1 MKSLVFSCLSLF
13 MFISTSYA
21 QHLTDWQMENLKGKV
36 KMLTSI
42 DQPQD
47 GNEARK
53 EVVSFDERGFCT
65 YKRVYLGTGAV
76 EESEQMAYTDLGELQ
91 YFEYQKDQRHV
102 MSLNPDGTKATE
114 ILQQWPQA
122 HTCEF
127 TYTYFNKPENKGK
140 MRLSF
145 SNQNRVT
152 AIHLVISNKES
163 DEVQFETKSLHQYD
177 AQGYEIQLEQKTLQP
192 YGDTRVLTYRNTV
205 FDAQGN
211 IVEKAVYDE
220 NQQLL
225 SKIFFTYE
233 YYE

>member
-1 MKSLVFSCLSLF
+1 MKSLVWSCFFLF
-13 MFISTSYA
+13 MYSSASYA
-21 QHLTDWQMENLKGKV
+21 QRLTDWQMENLKGKV
-36 KMLTSI
+36 KTLTSI

-53 EVVSFDERGFCT
+53 EVVSFDERGFFT
-65 YKRVYLGTGAV
+65 YKRVYLGTQNV
-76 EESEQMAYTDLGELQ
+76 EESEQMAYTPLGELQ

-114 ILQQWPQA
+114 ILQQWTQA

-127 TYTYFNKPENKGK
+127 TYTYFNKPENKGG

-145 SNQNRVT
+145 SNQNQVT

-163 DEVQFETKSLHQYD
+163 DEVQFETKSIHQYD

-220 NQQLL
+220 NQHLL